1 MYWEGILPGPIECRG
16 LQYRRVKHISIYHH
30 IWEVR
35 YRSIVQYRYHV
46 YIKLSVV
53 FELQLCGY
61 SEYIGALIILE
72 GSAPHL
78 SAPLHLYNTYTG
90 TYTHIIQI
98 LTVVKAQA
106 GKKYSC
112 HDCSR
117 NRRLAS
123 RGNLG
128 GLIIGPL
135 ESPRTSQQYCR
146 REGLGVRR
154 LGLKYA
160 MILN

>member
-1 MYWEGILPGPIECRG
+1 M
-16 LQYRRVKHISIYHH
+16 
-30 IWEVR
+30 
-35 YRSIVQYRYHV
+35 QYRYHV

-72 GSAPHL
+72 GSALHL

-106 GKKYSC
+106 GKNTAVMNVRETG
-112 HDCSR
+112 DL
-117 NRRLAS
+117 RLAA
-123 RGNLG
+123 
-128 GLIIGPL
+128 
-135 ESPRTSQQYCR
+135 T
-146 REGLGVRR
+146 
-154 LGLKYA
+154 
-160 MILN
+160 